1 MLTTTIDWTG
11 HAVRDVGLAT
21 LLVYCQRTAPSELTE
36 ADLKS
41 AADWLRDT
49 YVPDGVLR
57 GHLKGFYLLNEKY
70 SASNAALREPFVARV
85 LYGWQQPHTLG
96 TPCVFCGQPALYRAT
111 REEMPLVTG
120 SGVINFSPQ
129 GQPGLPVC
137 GVCSLCVQAALLGC
151 YKSGGGLLLIY
162 TDHLPLQLSIVR
174 DALRQAMQAK
184 SLQTSKE
191 WESLPYPKTRFVEQ
205 WMHWLR
211 QAERMSGPARPL
223 QGMHFSNTGQ
233 APFVRLFQIDASV
246 VSWVSSLLHHPD
258 SAVAAAFQQLMAEA
272 PNNSQQ
278 PIYEDL
284 LELPRKAKSFLRQHL
299 LSASMLRR
307 SQDPRT
313 QSVIVLSFL
322 EKIMGISSETVRLLR
337 ALGERFAQY
346 QRNKRSF
353 FYEFN
358 RAKNFAQFRR
368 VVIRAVDDHQR
379 RTGQLLITGDEFVEA
394 FLPVDDE
401 FTDWKLAR
409 DLITLYLL
417 EANATNADLI
427 DEDAL
432 AALYDED
439 SELEDQNA

>member
-1 MLTTTIDWTG
+1 LIKMIDWTG

-21 LLVYCQRTAPSELTE
+21 LLVYCQRAAPNELTE
-36 ADLKS
+36 ADLQA

-49 YVPDGVLR
+49 YVPEGVLR

-70 SASNAALREPFVARV
+70 SAGNPELREPFVARV
-85 LYGWQQPHTLG
+85 LYGWQQPHTLS

-162 TDHLPLQLSIVR
+162 SDHLPLQLSIVR

-191 WESLPYPKTRFVEQ
+191 WQALPYPKTRFVEQ
-205 WMHWLR
+205 WIHWLR
-211 QAERMSGPARPL
+211 QTERRVSGPARPL

-246 VSWVSSLLHHPD
+246 VSWVSSLMHHPD
-258 SAVAAAFQQLMAEA
+258 GAVAAAFQRLMAEA
-272 PNNSQQ
+272 PNNDRQ
-278 PIYEDL
+278 PLYEDL
-284 LELPRKAKSFLRQHL
+284 LELPHNAERFLRRHL
-299 LSASMLRR
+299 LSASLLRR
-307 SQDPRT
+307 SQDPRA
-313 QSVIVLSFL
+313 QSIIVLSFL
-322 EKIMGISSETVRLLR
+322 EKIMGMTSETVHLLR
-337 ALGERFAQY
+337 TLGERFAQH
-346 QRNKRSF
+346 QRSKRSF

-358 RAKNFAQFRR
+358 RAKTFAQFRR
-368 VVIRAVDDHQR
+368 VIIRAVDDHQR
-379 RTGQLLITGDEFVEA
+379 RTGQLLITGDEFVKA
-394 FLPVDDE
+394 FLPVDNE
-401 FTDWKLAR
+401 FTDWTLSR

-417 EANATNADLI
+417 EANAASADLI
-427 DEDAL
+427 DEDTL
-432 AALYDED
+432 ATLYDED
-439 SELEDQNA
+439 SEVEDQNA